1 MKKIVFVAFLFCSV
15 VASFTH
21 ASGDVALD
29 LLPAS
34 QTVAVG
40 EPVTVELVVS
50 GLTQGGAPSVDYFDI
65 DVSYGDPGN
74 VLSFANLEFGPFLG
88 DPSDPAET
96 SVSFFDSP
104 GQFVGMSENS
114 LLQASALH
122 ALQPSEFPLAT
133 LTFTANSEGSTI
145 LSGDLYVLQ
154 DTSGAALIHTFGPVG
169 SASVT
174 VVAASSCAGSAA
186 ASVGPVGPT
195 YGPPVL
201 ARHLG
206 VFLFLPVVGLLW
218 VGFRR
223 TGVHDILRDLLS

>member
-1 MKKIVFVAFLFCSV
+1 MKRLVFFAFLLCSV
-15 VASFTH
+15 AAAFTH

-29 LLPAS
+29 LLPTS

-96 SVSFFDSP
+96 STSFFDSP
-104 GQFVGMSENS
+104 GQFVGMSQNS
-114 LLQASALH
+114 LLPASVLH
-122 ALQPSEFPLAT
+122 ALQPSEFALAT

-169 SASVT
+169 SASVA
-174 VVAASSCAGSAA
+174 VVATSSCAGSAA
-186 ASVGPVGPT
+186 ASAGPVGSGVGT
-195 YGPPVL
+195 QAL
-201 ARHLG
+201 AKHLC
-206 VFLFLPVVGLLW
+206 FLILPVVGALW
-218 VGFRR
+218 VRFRR
-223 TGVHDILRDLLS
+223 RKK